1 MAGLLTLNK
10 SRGFGLFWSINVHV
24 SDQVTLHPNSILI
37 SEFLIKKKKK
47 KKPSSL
53 KIKSSYYLSNGY
65 YFYQCYLIQTGNGR
79 YVPYVYILPL
89 TVFIQ
94 ILR

>member
-37 SEFLIKKKKK
+37 SQF
-47 KKPSSL
+47 L